1 MAQLARKNTDAPTS
15 IREATLKNA
24 SALAK
29 EFGISAI
36 RFNQILEELGYMEKT
51 KRGWEPTSFGCKIG
65 GTSHFVTRK
74 GKKEYFTKWPET
86 IIRIDAL
93 LEKIEGSTKFKVVK
107 NNKNK
112 EFNFRKKFPAEHRTS
127 DGHFVRSKAE
137 MIIDNWLYNN
147 GIVHAY
153 EYRVPIEEDM
163 YCDFYIPQARLYIEY
178 WGYENK
184 EKYLER
190 KKEKI
195 ALYEKYGLSLL
206 ELEDKDVQNLDDVL
220 PKLLL
225 KYGIKSNR

>member
-93 LEKIEGSTKFKVVK
+93 IEKIEGSTKFK
-107 NNKNK
+107 
-112 EFNFRKKFPAEHRTS
+112 
-127 DGHFVRSKAE
+127 
-137 MIIDNWLYNN
+137 
-147 GIVHAY
+147 
-153 EYRVPIEEDM
+153 
-163 YCDFYIPQARLYIEY
+163 
-178 WGYENK
+178 
-184 EKYLER
+184 
-190 KKEKI
+190 
-195 ALYEKYGLSLL
+195 
-206 ELEDKDVQNLDDVL
+206 
-220 PKLLL
+220 
-225 KYGIKSNR
+225 IKGV